1 MLFDSKI
8 LNPIAGTSS
17 AVGFFA
23 SAIGTEIKHIRAVN
37 KTKNFFIK
45 PPSLNFIL
53 TIRTNYQTY
62 AQVFP

>member
-23 SAIGTEIKHIRAVN
+23 SAIGTEIKHISAVN
-37 KTKNFFIK
+37 KTKTF
-45 PPSLNFIL
+45 S
-53 TIRTNYQTY
+53 
-62 AQVFP
+62 